1 MIDSLE
7 LYRESQRGDKVECTT
22 GSKVNMVLGRI
33 WTYPANSHELHKFEA
48 VKIGVVWVETR
59 KKEFFKNTYI
69 IVEVS
74 RKNTIGGQ
82 TMYLIDMY
90 P

>member
-22 GSKVNMVLGRI
+22 DSKVNMVLGRI
-33 WTYPANSHELHKFEA
+33 WTYPANSHELHKFDA
-48 VKIGVVWVETR
+48 VKTGAVWVEIL
-59 KKEFFKNTYI
+59 KEFFKNTYI

-82 TMYLIDMY
+82 TMHLIDMY